1 MMTQELLKSILNYD
15 KHTGI
20 FTWKIQ
26 SNANNK
32 IGDIAGTKKKTG
44 YMSITYK
51 GKLYAAHR
59 LAFLYEHG
67 YLPKMIDHINRNKV
81 DNRIENLREA
91 THSQNQYNSKK
102 GMGKSKERNVY
113 WRKYKKKW
121 AVIFHF
127 NNKPKQ
133 FGSFDTIEEASKLAN
148 ELRLKFHGNFAYNKE
163 NL

>member
-1 MMTQELLKSILNYD
+1 MTQELLKSILHYD
-15 KHTGI
+15 KDTGV

-26 SNANNK
+26 SNSNNK
-32 IGDIAGTKKKTG
+32 IGDIAGTKKQSG

-51 GKLYAAHR
+51 GKLYSSHR

-67 YLPKMIDHINRNKV
+67 YLPKIIDHINRIKT

-102 GMGKSKERNVY
+102 GFGKSHEKNVY
-113 WRKYKKKW
+113 WRQYRQKW
-121 AVIFHF
+121 AVIFYF

-133 FGSFDTIEEASKLAN
+133 FGSFKTIEEATKLAQK
-148 ELRLKFHGNFAYNKE
+148 LRIQFHGDFAYHKE
-163 NL
+163 NT